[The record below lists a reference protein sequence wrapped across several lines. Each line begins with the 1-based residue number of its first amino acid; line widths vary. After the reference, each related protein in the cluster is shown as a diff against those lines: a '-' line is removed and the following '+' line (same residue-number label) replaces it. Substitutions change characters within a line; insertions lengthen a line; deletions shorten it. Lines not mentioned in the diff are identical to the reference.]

1 MGDYLER
8 YAERHDLPVITGAG
22 IARLTRRPSGF
33 LALTDSG
40 ARVEAAAVVIAT
52 GGFQRPRVPD
62 FAGSLSE
69 RVRQLDPLGYRN
81 PSLVPRGD
89 VIVVGDGA
97 TGRQIALELAEDR
110 RVTLSIGSR
119 RYYGPQHILGKDF
132 TWWGWHTGLITA
144 DKASPLGRIARKFDT
159 TPGLHLCLSSL
170 RRAGIRLAPRC
181 VGADAG
187 RLHFA
192 DGSRRRCD
200 AVIWAVGY
208 QDDTAWLRIDGA
220 STHHGFIEE
229 RGISPVPGLYYVGR
243 EWQNSRASGL
253 VCGVQRDALVIAQLA
268 KDHLAPGRRAA
279 ESSRSRG
286 YRNFVGRQSDRAK
299 GSNTDNL
306 T

>member
-81 PSLVPRGD
+81 PSLIPKGD

-97 TGRQIALELAEDR
+97 TGRQIALELAGDR
-110 RVTLSIGSR
+110 RVTLSTGSR
-119 RYYGPQHILGKDF
+119 RYYGPQRILGKDF

-144 DKASPLGRIARKFDT
+144 DKASPLGRMARKFDT

-170 RRAGIRLAPRC
+170 RRAGIRLVPRC
-181 VGADAG
+181 VGADAD

-200 AVIWAVGY
+200 AVIWTLGY

-220 STHHGFIEE
+220 STHHRFIEE

-253 VCGVQRDALVIAQLA
+253 VCGVHRDALVIAQLA
-268 KDHLAPGRRAA
+268 RDHLAARTKSG
-279 ESSRSRG
+279 
-286 YRNFVGRQSDRAK
+286 
-299 GSNTDNL
+299 
-306 T
+306 